1 MNARLTF
8 SAIAVLAL
16 AGCAAEQ
23 PMQVASAS
31 TGCKIMP
38 ATTDSSTGNAPR
50 HVSDLQQKF
59 AQADLESSRYRM
71 RNLQV
76 NPANN
81 NVEDMIR
88 ACDQQ

>member
-1 MNARLTF
+1 MNLRLAL
-8 SAIAVLAL
+8 SAITVLAV
-16 AGCAAEQ
+16 AGCATEQ
-23 PMQVASAS
+23 PIQMASA
-31 TGCKIMP
+31 GCKIMP
-38 ATTDSSTGNAPR
+38 ATTDSATGNAPR
-50 HVSDLQQKF
+50 HVSELQQKF

-81 NVEDMIR
+81 NIEDAIR

>member
-1 MNARLTF
+1 MYVRLAL
-8 SAIAVLAL
+8 SAAVLFAV
-16 AGCAAEQ
+16 AGCASDQ
-23 PMQVASAS
+23 PIQMASA
-31 TGCKIMP
+31 GCKIMP

-59 AQADLESSRYRM
+59 AQADLETSRYRM

-81 NVEDMIR
+81 NIEDAIR